1 MTTYLILDENI
12 IILSAKVED
21 EQGNPDNTCTE
32 LISDIL
38 SNQDIIRVNV
48 ELFENYTN
56 VLKSLESRI
65 HSTSYTVKLLN
76 LLRGAGSIHFWT
88 SDLYE
93 LENEE
98 QLPDDDIYLVRLAAG
113 SRTDLVSTDSPLGK
127 AMSDAKILTK
137 YRIRFLEPQQVY
149 S

>member
-1 MTTYLILDENI
+1 MTIYLVLDENI
-12 IILSAKVED
+12 IILSAKVKD
-21 EQGNPDNTCTE
+21 ERGDPDNTCTE

-38 SNQDIIRVNV
+38 SNQDVIRVNV

-65 HSTSYTVKLLN
+65 HSTAYTVKLLN
-76 LLRGAGSIHFWT
+76 LLRGAGLIHFWT
-88 SDLYE
+88 SDLPE

-98 QLPDDDIYLVRLAAG
+98 QLPVDDIYIVRLAAG

-137 YRIRFLEPQQVY
+137 YRIRFLEPQKVY